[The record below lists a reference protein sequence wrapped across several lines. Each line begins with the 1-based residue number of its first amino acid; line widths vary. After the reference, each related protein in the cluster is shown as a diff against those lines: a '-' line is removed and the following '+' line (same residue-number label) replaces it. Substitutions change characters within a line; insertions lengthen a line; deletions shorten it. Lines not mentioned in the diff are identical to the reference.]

1 MDKEIIY
8 IAGLYHSG
16 STLLDQYIGS
26 NDSIIGLGE
35 ICKFIKDGPAG
46 KCTCGASADKCEFW
60 KEFKPLK
67 NISESEIEKTYSN
80 IFKKACKKEGKFK
93 YILDSSKCH
102 PYNMKPIYSNFRGLI
117 YYTKYFPN
125 KLRII
130 HLYRDPRSWVS
141 SIMRREKRS
150 RRKFIISTIFKSEVM
165 RAVRYCQWFFMHFLI
180 RKFIRENNLRS
191 INISYE
197 NICLDKKNSLNKISK
212 FLNLELDEKT
222 LNLKETNS
230 HICVGNPS
238 RLTNIENPEIKY
250 DTRWLKEKFTFVDY
264 LFSKILKK
272 QINNFIFKNSR
283 N

>member
-26 NDSIIGLGE
+26 NDSIMGLGE

-46 KCTCGASADKCEFW
+46 KCTCGANAENCEFW
-60 KEFKPLK
+60 RDFKPLK
-67 NISESEIEKTYSN
+67 NISESGLEKTYSK
-80 IFKKACKKEGKFK
+80 IIDKASKKKGKFQ

-102 PYNMKPIYSNFRGLI
+102 PYDMKPTYSNFRGLI

-125 KLRII
+125 KIRVI

-150 RRKFIISTIFKSEVM
+150 KRKFIISAIFKSEFM
-165 RAVRYCQWFFMHFLI
+165 RAIRYCQWFFMHFLI

-197 NICLDKKNSLNKISK
+197 KICLDKKNSLLEISK
-212 FLNLELDEKT
+212 FLNLELDEKK

-238 RLTNIENPEIKY
+238 RLTNLDNPEISY
-250 DTRWLKEKFTFVDY
+250 DARWLRENFSLVDY
-264 LFSKILKK
+264 IFTKLLKR
-272 QINNFIFKNSR
+272 QINKFVFNKF
-283 N
+283 